1 MNVSEEQR
9 NGKNINAR
17 VHLHILFPKIKSVYK
32 MLKGEIYSQGSQQS
46 EQSVVHHVTSLFLPG
61 GTGYQGKSLVGQLA
75 VCSSLPGLGCYIL
88 RCLSRQVKKILLG
101 ERCADYASKC
111 GNVGSFPNFYFD
123 TAHSCS
129 RQIIMTIKKLNLK
142 FPRQLRCEACV

>member
-46 EQSVVHHVTSLFLPG
+46 EQSVVHHVTSLFAWGHWVPG
-61 GTGYQGKSLVGQLA
+61 EISGGIACSVQFFARFGLLYFTLFKQIGEENTSGRE
-75 VCSSLPGLGCYIL
+75 VC
-88 RCLSRQVKKILLG
+88 
-101 ERCADYASKC
+101 
-111 GNVGSFPNFYFD
+111 
-123 TAHSCS
+123 
-129 RQIIMTIKKLNLK
+129 
-142 FPRQLRCEACV
+142 